1 MATKTINTKLL
12 DTMKWRCIGP
22 PRGGRVIAVAG
33 HPTEKMVFYLMRVS
47 VMKEPTMKKKVKMK
61 ISHINLLMIFYQL
74 S

>member
-33 HPTEKMVFYLMRVS
+33 HPTEKMVFYFLKAVQ
-47 VMKEPTMKKKVKMK
+47 K
-61 ISHINLLMIFYQL
+61 IF
-74 S
+74 